1 METSAPELGKHGD
14 GGGGGRLGEKGDR
27 KETQLVPELAVRI
40 GNLINEAK
48 CVT

>member
-1 METSAPELGKHGD
+1 MKKE
-14 GGGGGRLGEKGDR
+14 DR

-48 CVT
+48 CVTGKVLSASLN

>member
-1 METSAPELGKHGD
+1 METSAPELGRHGD
-14 GGGGGRLGEKGDR
+14 GRGALVKKDR